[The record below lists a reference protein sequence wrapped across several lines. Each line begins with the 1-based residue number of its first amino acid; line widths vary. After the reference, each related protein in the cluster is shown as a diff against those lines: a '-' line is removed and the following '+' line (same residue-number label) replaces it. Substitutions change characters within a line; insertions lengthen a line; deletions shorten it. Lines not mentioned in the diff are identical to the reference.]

1 MRRNRRESK
10 VVKNDF
16 PAKKRPASM
25 GHAARVSHSVRKRRE
40 GELDNMRLR
49 SLSELA
55 DSVSRQLRAREV
67 REAET
72 ASRRVTA
79 SLAPKQVP
87 SPFVR
92 LLPSE
97 PGRLPN
103 VARLDLREGLR
114 PLSDMA
120 VCKERPDPAKGGGRG
135 APRKFV
141 PWCKMSRH

>member
-16 PAKKRPASM
+16 PPKKRPAAM
-25 GHAARVSHSVRKRRE
+25 GHAARVADPVRKRRE
-40 GELDNMRLR
+40 GELDNLRLR

-55 DSVSRQLRAREV
+55 DSVSRQLRARES

-79 SLAPKQVP
+79 SLAPKEAP
-87 SPFVR
+87 SSFVR
-92 LLPSE
+92 VLPPE
-97 PGRLPN
+97 PGRLPKA
-103 VARLDLREGLR
+103 ARLDLREGLR
-114 PLSDMA
+114 PLPDKA
-120 VCKERPDPAKGGGRG
+120 VCKKRPDPAKGGGGG